1 MNGSERTSWKQ
12 RSDRL
17 MRNNVKRGIAFLVVL
32 LLAMG
37 AAPGRTVAEDRVVAL
52 SKSNAELWILAGGS
66 LVATSDDAMNI
77 PGLNPDAVTLGD
89 MDHVSL
95 ESIAALEPDLLI
107 LFSDEPAQRA
117 LGEAAKDIGIPV
129 QGMDINSFSDY
140 AAVMRDLTDRTG
152 RKDLYEQHVLRVEE
166 GIREVIRQ
174 TGSRFAGKSYLLLH
188 VSATKNKAEKNNYF
202 TCEMLNS
209 LGMVNIADD
218 EALWN
223 ELSME
228 AIVVADPDYI
238 LVVPRGDN
246 RKALEGFREKFASGP
261 VWPALTAVRENRFH
275 VLDKELFGLKP
286 NARWDEA
293 YRQLAEILEGPGTGG
308 TE

>member
-1 MNGSERTSWKQ
+1 MNGLERTSWKL

-17 MRNNVKRGIAFLVVL
+17 MKDNVKRGMALLIVL

-37 AAPGRTVAEDRVVAL
+37 ALPGRAAAEERVVAL
-52 SKSNAELWILAGGS
+52 SKSNAELWILAGGR
-66 LVATSDDAMNI
+66 LAATSDDAMNI
-77 PGLNPDAVTLGD
+77 PGLNPDAIALGD

-95 ESIAALEPDLLI
+95 ERIAALEPDLLI

-117 LGEAAKDIGIPV
+117 LGEAAKGIGITV
-129 QGMDINSFSDY
+129 LGLDINSFSDY
-140 AAVMRDLTDRTG
+140 AAVMRDLTGRTG
-152 RKDLYEQHVLRVEE
+152 REDLYEQHVLRVEE
-166 GIREVIRQ
+166 GIREVIRE

-188 VSATKNKAEKNNYF
+188 VSATKSKAEKNDYF
-202 TCEMLNS
+202 ACEMLNS
-209 LGMVNIADD
+209 LGLVNIADD
-218 EALWN
+218 ETLWN

-228 AIVVADPDYI
+228 AIVAADPDYI

-246 RKALEGFREKFASGP
+246 RKALEGFREKFTSGP
-261 VWPALTAVRENRFH
+261 VWPELTAVRENRFH

-293 YRQLAEILEGPGTGG
+293 YRQLAEILEGSGVGG

>member
-1 MNGSERTSWKQ
+1 MK
-12 RSDRL
+12 D
-17 MRNNVKRGIAFLVVL
+17 NVKRGLALLAAL
-32 LLAMG
+32 LLAAG
-37 AAPGRTVAEDRVVAL
+37 AAPAAEAEERVIAL
-52 SKSNAELWILAGGS
+52 SKSNAELWILAGGK
-66 LVATSDDAMNI
+66 LAATSDDAMEI
-77 PGLNPDAVTLGD
+77 PGLNPDAVSLGD

-95 ESIAALEPDLLI
+95 ESIAALEPDLVI

-117 LGEAAKDIGIPV
+117 LGEAAEGIGIPV
-129 QGMDINSFSDY
+129 LGLDINSFSDY
-140 AAVMRDLTDRTG
+140 AAVMRDLTGRTG
-152 RKDLYEQHVLRVEE
+152 REDLYEQNVLRVEE
-166 GIREVIRQ
+166 GIREVTGN

-188 VSATKNKAEKNNYF
+188 VSATKSKAEKNDYF
-202 TCEMLNS
+202 TCEMLNT
-209 LGMVNIADD
+209 LGLVNIADD

-228 AIVVADPDYI
+228 AIVAADPDYI

-246 RKALEGFREKFASGP
+246 RKALEGFREKFTSGP

-293 YRQLAEILEGPGTGG
+293 YRQLAEILEESGTGG
-308 TE
+308 AE